1 MPIFSPTSKAF
12 LAKCHP
18 NLIAVCNAAILR
30 IDFKI
35 ICSQR
40 GAADQQKA
48 HDEGHSNATF
58 GKSPHN
64 YNPCFAVD
72 VIPYPFNGDW
82 NDKTLVPRLKTI
94 ADEFKSAGRDMLVPI
109 VWGGDWTSLKDFPHM
124 ELANWREL
132 AKLAKLAE

>member
-1 MPIFSPTSKAF
+1 MPIFSQSSKDF
-12 LAKCHP
+12 LSKCHP
-18 NLIAVCNAAILR
+18 DLIAVCNAAILR

-40 GAADQQKA
+40 GAADQEKA
-48 HDEGHSNATF
+48 HKEGHSNATF

-64 YNPCFAVD
+64 YAPCFAVD

-82 NDKTLVPRLKTI
+82 NDKSLVPRLKTI
-94 ADEFKSAGRDMLVPI
+94 ADEFKSAGAAMRVPI

-124 ELANWREL
+124 ELANWRTL
-132 AKLAKLAE
+132 ASNAALAE